1 MKNQTVRLGSLE
13 PMQYFKLPGAE
24 TLYRTI
30 DYRPSNTCE
39 TYGTRWCLNMSTI
52 KAEWMF
58 CRRKVFHV
66 THDIEFSE
74 KIENK

>member
-1 MKNQTVRLGSLE
+1 MKDQPVRLGSLDI
-13 PMQYFKLPGAE
+13 MQYFKLPGIE
-24 TLYRTI
+24 TIYRTI

-58 CRRKVFHV
+58 CRMRVFHV
-66 THDIEFSE
+66 PHNIEFSGN
-74 KIENK
+74 IENQ

>member
-1 MKNQTVRLGSLE
+1 MKDQIVRLGSLE

-24 TLYRTI
+24 TIYRTI

-58 CRRKVFHV
+58 CRIEVFV
-66 THDIEFSE
+66 VEQFTELS
-74 KIENK
+74 K

>member
-1 MKNQTVRLGSLE
+1 MKDQTVRLGSLGL
-13 PMQYFKLPGAE
+13 MQYFKLPGAE
-24 TLYRTI
+24 TIYRTI

-58 CRRKVFHV
+58 CNKIVFHV
-66 THDIEFSE
+66 SEFTELS
-74 KIENK
+74 K